1 MTYSKVKYPRTV
13 FEHQITFEPILEV
26 TTTNLD
32 TFYIDRLLDQ
42 PNDILNY
49 SLGYDFKTFSAR
61 FSMNYISNV
70 FSNTDFWPEMR
81 QDTDSYKRYDLSLK
95 QGLPVKGLELYLNI
109 SNILEAVDVNRM
121 RGFNLYD
128 PELGQG
134 YYRSLVDQAEV
145 DESALKTLDQ
155 IPRSK
160 RAKSLEQHYGRTID
174 LGFRFQF

>member
-1 MTYSKVKYPRTV
+1 
-13 FEHQITFEPILEV
+13 
-26 TTTNLD
+26 
-32 TFYIDRLLDQ
+32 
-42 PNDILNY
+42 
-49 SLGYDFKTFSAR
+49 
-61 FSMNYISNV
+61 
-70 FSNTDFWPEMR
+70 MR

-128 PELGQG
+128 PELGQS
-134 YYRSLVDQAEV
+134 YYRSLVDQADV
-145 DESALKTLDQ
+145 DESVLKTLDQ